1 MRKLLSALLCVAAFG
16 ASSAAAASN
25 LIADGDFSSATFT
38 PYWTQSGDSSAQT
51 LGYDYSGSPLAHLF
65 NTVFTDGA
73 YLSPGILGQQVNTNH
88 LYGQNGNP
96 LHDVYTLSF
105 DLQRYHSSASD
116 PVVNESKVL
125 FNGQVVWQQTNTD
138 SDWVHITIGNLWT
151 DKPQTWVQFSNQNSY
166 DYTAIDNV
174 SLNVTG
180 VVAVPEPSAAL
191 MLPLGLGMLLA
202 VRARRRRPS

>member
-1 MRKLLSALLCVAAFG
+1 MRKLLSVLLCAAAFG
-16 ASSAAAASN
+16 ASSAAMASN
-25 LIADGDFSSATFT
+25 LIADGDFSAATLT
-38 PYWTQSGDSSAQT
+38 PSWTQSGDSAAQT
-51 LGYDYSGSPLAHLF
+51 VGYDYSGSPLANLF

-73 YLSPGILGQQVNTNH
+73 YLSPGILGQQVTTDH
-88 LYGQNGNP
+88 FYGQFGIP
-96 LHDVYTLSF
+96 WHDVYTLSF
-105 DLQRYHSSASD
+105 DLQRYHSVASD

-125 FNGQVVWQQTNTD
+125 FNGQVVWQQTNAD
-138 SDWVHITIGNLWT
+138 SDWVHITINNLMT
-151 DKPQTWVQFSNQNSY
+151 DKPLTWVQFSNVNYY

-174 SLNVTG
+174 SLYQTG